1 LYKNDICIHPR
12 FCFVQEKNIADINDF
27 AFSTPTLEYHN
38 KTWTWKDL
46 VEQIKSDVKMLVVSQ
61 AIKHKLRGNKSKFYV
76 ESASGVPPS
85 LDETLHEDEKARM
98 LLGDHSAADHR
109 SSKKGLQSRKP
120 KKKS

>member
-1 LYKNDICIHPR
+1 MVSSTKISTIQYLQQLIDYHSVNIDHLKFCLGINSIVSKTLCI
-12 FCFVQEKNIADINDF
+12 FQ
-27 AFSTPTLEYHN
+27 
-38 KTWTWKDL
+38 
-46 VEQIKSDVKMLVVSQ
+46 LVVSQ